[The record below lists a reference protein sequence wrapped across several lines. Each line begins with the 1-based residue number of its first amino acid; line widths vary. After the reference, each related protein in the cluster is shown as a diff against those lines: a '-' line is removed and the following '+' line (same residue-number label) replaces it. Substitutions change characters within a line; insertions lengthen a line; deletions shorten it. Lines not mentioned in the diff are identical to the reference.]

1 MSFTKPSEKWPRTSL
16 SYSEGPLHIP
26 SPCKTEDNNTRPRTP
41 EFPPFNLVSGWSH
54 LVRCCYLLGV
64 CACPNFS
71 RETETE
77 RNLSFFLSLF
87 LPSFFFL
94 HFCLSKWSLSW
105 GTSSQGY
112 GGWEDPRSAICKLET
127 QTSWWSNSVGVWR
140 PEIQGSWGY
149 KSQSGDLRW
158 WVGMSEL

>member
-1 MSFTKPSEKWPRTSL
+1 MAPCIIKL
-16 SYSEGPLHIP
+16 SEGPLHIS
-26 SPCKTEDNNTRPRTP
+26 SPCKTKDHNARSRTP

-64 CACPNFS
+64 CVCLSFS
-71 RETETE
+71 RETEAE

-94 HFCLSKWSLSW
+94 HIYLSKWSLSW
-105 GTSSQGY
+105 GIGSQDY
-112 GGWEDPRSAICKLET
+112 GGWEDPWSSICKLET
-127 QTSWWSNSVGVWR
+127 QPSWWSNSVGLWR
-140 PEIQGSWGY
+140 PETQVSWWY

-158 WVGMSEL
+158 WVEMSEL